1 MNIKYSLG
9 VLASTEYW
17 VTYLPSP
24 LSFSATSSTEAS
36 GEAMEVEGEG
46 GEASDDAK
54 PEAEKNPEKSAV
66 QEPKIEDLS
75 DKQRA
80 QQSTLEKLGQILSGS
95 KSIFVHLQF
104 LIRYVTP
111 PVCLIRLKMKKCVLY
126 VYWMLAPSNKAC
138 PV

>member
-1 MNIKYSLG
+1 MYSLG

-17 VTYLPSP
+17 VTYLPP
-24 LSFSATSSTEAS
+24 LPFSATSSTEAS

-46 GEASDDAK
+46 GEASEDAK

-111 PVCLIRLKMKKCVLY
+111 PLCLIRFKIPISKHY
-126 VYWMLAPSNKAC
+126 HYS
-138 PV
+138 

>member
-1 MNIKYSLG
+1 MNIKNSLG

-17 VTYLPSP
+17 VTYLPP
-24 LSFSATSSTEAS
+24 LPFSATSSTEAS

-46 GEASDDAK
+46 GEASEDAK

-104 LIRYVTP
+104 LIRYVRP
-111 PVCLIRLKMKKCVLY
+111 PVCLIRLKMKEYGCFMDV
-126 VYWMLAPSNKAC
+126 
-138 PV
+138 

>member
-1 MNIKYSLG
+1 M
-9 VLASTEYW
+9 ASTEYW
-17 VTYLPSP
+17 VTYLPP
-24 LSFSATSSTEAS
+24 LPFSATSSTEAIAS
-36 GEAMEVEGEG
+36 EAMEVEGGEG
-46 GEASDDAK
+46 GEASEDAK
-54 PEAEKNPEKSAV
+54 PEPEKNPEKSAV

-111 PVCLIRLKMKKCVLY
+111 PVCLIRLEMKEICMFIGCWHHKHY
-126 VYWMLAPSNKAC
+126 KAC